1 MNFYSTYFKSHATNA
16 QTKKMKEIFDRLD
29 GGGVPAQADKALNAD
44 ELANIFTDQTFT
56 DKEKTMLLSGFDMDD
71 DGFLTYNEFSKAF
84 LEFDIDDSTEVTT
97 NEGLL
102 IKTKLDELNKE
113 NEILTQYGIINSFS
127 STASEKAKA
136 KEKVDLLKAERLV
149 LNSDNKI
156 QEKQILISNNETK
169 AEEIEN
175 YVESSTLLEFEK
187 AQKLKEAQVL
197 RNEND
202 ILTLELN
209 ILTAERETRNIDKEI
224 IANEQA
230 LKTETDSDK
239 VVELTVKGNILQVQK
254 IEAASKLTIAEN
266 NLKIFNTNQQ
276 LEADQKLLTK
286 FYIPEIY
293 KENARKRIE
302 EYTDQN
308 QLLQQENEAYDKVN
322 QYAEKGINIL
332 ITSYNYYVAGDK
344 EAGCQ
349 ALQEFMEKEP
359 IWKAE
364 ALIAGYKSEIYKRQI
379 ELKAV
384 ESKTNQG
391 SAFVKKKAKLE
402 AEIVALQNEIAILE
416 ANFNI

>member
-1 MNFYSTYFKSHATNA
+1 
-16 QTKKMKEIFDRLD
+16 
-29 GGGVPAQADKALNAD
+29 
-44 ELANIFTDQTFT
+44 
-56 DKEKTMLLSGFDMDD
+56 
-71 DGFLTYNEFSKAF
+71 
-84 LEFDIDDSTEVTT
+84 
-97 NEGLL
+97 
-102 IKTKLDELNKE
+102 
-113 NEILTQYGIINSFS
+113 
-127 STASEKAKA
+127 
-136 KEKVDLLKAERLV
+136 

-230 LKTETDSDK
+230 LKTETDPDK

-286 FYIPEIY
+286 FYIPDIY

-359 IWKAE
+359 IWRAE
-364 ALIAGYKSEIYKRQI
+364 ALIASYKSEIYKRQI

-402 AEIVALQNEIAILE
+402 AEIAALQNEIAILE
-416 ANFNI
+416 AQIP